1 MGRLLAT
8 TGSTAA
14 LTCACVAITL
24 ANSCRADAINSWQ
37 GASASVDAGGKQAT
51 DAGATASA
59 STGGSYSLSSW
70 WAGAPSQPVSF
81 SIESGGS
88 ASASGN
94 PDNLLTA
101 TTSLNMPGEGRL
113 GPIVGTVHPLQATAS
128 WNGDSLIVHAPPGA
142 SLPDS
147 VQLQFK
153 VDLSPALAGYGIY
166 FGSGSGAPYLSIG
179 INGKTTNLTPVNQL
193 GSGLGGV
200 VGDLGGVKLQPP
212 DSPSYHQTGTFNIA
226 LALHPNGVSDP
237 FSLSVSSSFGS
248 SLYNGYEYGW
258 RSGSSI
264 SLSLTGVTL
273 PDGTPLTAA
282 GYGGAFASGMA
293 LPEQSVPEPATF
305 VVWGLLAVAAVT
317 GRHRTW
323 ITRSGR

>member
-8 TGSTAA
+8 TGPITA

-59 STGGSYSLSSW
+59 STGGTYTLSSAW
-70 WAGAPSQPVSF
+70 GAYWNGGPYPL
-81 SIESGGS
+81 SIPINSGGS

-101 TTSLNMPGEGRL
+101 STYLKYGPTGVLSA
-113 GPIVGTVHPLQATAS
+113 PIVGPDNPIQATAS
-128 WNGDSLIVHAPPGA
+128 WNNDSLIVHAPPGT

-153 VDLSPALAGYGIY
+153 VDVLPGLPGAGGEN
-166 FGSGSGAPYLSIG
+166 GSLSIG
-179 INGKTTNLTPVNQL
+179 INGNNTQLTGFGFL
-193 GSGLGGV
+193 GAGLPGGGEV
-200 VGDLGGVKLQPP
+200 GGVKLQPI
-212 DSPSYHQTGTFNIA
+212 DSELHHQTGTFNIA

-237 FSLSVSSSFGS
+237 FSLSVSSIGSPAANLNTFGALS
-248 SLYNGYEYGW
+248 YA
-258 RSGSSI
+258 SSI

-282 GYGGAFASGMA
+282 GYGGSFASGMA
-293 LPEQSVPEPATF
+293 LPVPEPATF

-317 GRHRTW
+317 LRHRALT
-323 ITRSGR
+323 TRAGR